1 MDNIFVTSFIISF
14 IYSIIVFFE
23 LRYFQKEDKAMKDII
38 KEGLI
43 VYLSVILGVFLV
55 DQFKP
60 EIEKI
65 IQESPPLVF
74 VDNPPF

>member
-1 MDNIFVTSFIISF
+1 
-14 IYSIIVFFE
+14 
-23 LRYFQKEDKAMKDII
+23 MKDII